1 MWQRMTCAHVCQVG
15 ACASHS
21 DSMISAAC
29 WQADTDSRLGVGNWV
44 LVQVTQENGSP
55 LELDS

>member
-1 MWQRMTCAHVCQVG
+1 MPMCQVG
-15 ACASHS
+15 TSASHS

-29 WQADTDSRLGVGNWV
+29 WLADTDSRLGVGNWV

>member
-1 MWQRMTCAHVCQVG
+1 MCQVG

-29 WQADTDSRLGVGNWV
+29 LLADTDSRLGAGNWV
-44 LVQVTQENGSP
+44 LVQVTQENGFP

>member
-1 MWQRMTCAHVCQVG
+1 MPMCQVG
-15 ACASHS
+15 TSASHS

-29 WQADTDSRLGVGNWV
+29 LLADTDSRLGVGNW
-44 LVQVTQENGSP
+44 VQVTQENGSP

>member
-1 MWQRMTCAHVCQVG
+1 MTCAHVCQVG
-15 ACASHS
+15 ACASHP

-29 WQADTDSRLGVGNWV
+29 LLADTDSRLGVGNWV

>member
-1 MWQRMTCAHVCQVG
+1 MCQVG
-15 ACASHS
+15 TSASHP

-29 WQADTDSRLGVGNWV
+29 LLADTDSRLGVGNWV